1 MIRDMGRIRASAQRV
16 PPWALLVSIVALSTL
31 VRTVAGAFV
40 STPWI
45 MADEVVYSQLGRNL
59 YEHGHLWILGRPV
72 AFYSLVYP
80 ALIGLPLALL
90 GTHTGYAV
98 AKALQALVMSLT
110 AVPVYCWA
118 RELGAPRWALTAA
131 ALTVC
136 VPGLA
141 YSGLLMSEAAF
152 YPVAVLAAWAAT
164 RAVAT
169 GTVCA
174 QAFAVAALT
183 LALLTRLQAVA
194 LVAAFVTAV
203 LLAGR
208 PLRRFAPS
216 LVALGALAAAW
227 GFWRLHAGG
236 PASQLLGAYRAAGET
251 SYDPV
256 DVARFVA
263 YHAAD
268 AAIVTGVLP
277 FCAAA
282 LLIATTRRTEWD
294 APLRAYAA
302 FAAALAGWLILE
314 VGVFAS
320 VHVGRLA
327 ERDLLVLAPVA
338 FVGLAAW
345 AARGAPRPRGALL
358 VISAVVLAL
367 VVYVPFGRFAYGN
380 ALPDSFMLA
389 PLIELRGLRASVNL
403 DLFAVD
409 VVVVLLALLAFV
421 PRRRL
426 WTVAAAT
433 AFLLLSTSALAGR
446 SVVREARKLR
456 DTLVADDASWI
467 DHTVAANVA
476 YVYDGNPYWNA
487 VYENVFWNRRLDA
500 VYDLAAN
507 DVPGPL
513 PQAPIGP
520 RRTGLLVDR
529 DGRPVT
535 ARLLVGED
543 ALTFFGTPLAYAP
556 SSHLTL
562 WRTGPRPRL
571 GSWLAGM
578 DVYSYTGGD
587 GEFSA
592 SGDVASHAQLT
603 IYACNGG
610 RVKVQLATTAARLAQ
625 LKLDGRVVANLSFVP
640 LWGQLRVVA
649 LPRGRPARTCELEI
663 SSPQGLVHVLRL
675 ELHRA

>member
-1 MIRDMGRIRASAQRV
+1 MGRIRAAAQRL
-16 PPWALLVSIVALSTL
+16 PSWAVLVGIVGFSTL
-31 VRTVAGAFV
+31 VRAAAGAFV
-40 STPWI
+40 PTPWI
-45 MADEVVYSQLGRNL
+45 MGDEVVYSQLGRSL
-59 YEHGHLWILGRPV
+59 YEHGHLWLLGQPV
-72 AFYSLVYP
+72 PFYSLVYP
-80 ALIGLPLALL
+80 AFLGLPFALF

-98 AKALQALVMSLT
+98 AKAAQSLMMSLA
-110 AVPVYCWA
+110 AVPVYYWA
-118 RELGAPRWALTAA
+118 RELASTRWALVAA

-152 YPVAVLAAWAAT
+152 YPLAVIAAWASA

-169 GTVCA
+169 GTVRA
-174 QAFAVAALT
+174 QAFAVAALA

-203 LLAGR
+203 LLVGR
-208 PLRRFAPS
+208 PIRRFAPS
-216 LVALGALAAAW
+216 LVALAVFAAAW
-227 GFWRLHAGG
+227 AGWRLHAGG
-236 PASQLLGAYRAAGET
+236 PASQLFGAYRAAAET
-251 SYDPV
+251 SYDAG

-263 YHAAD
+263 YHLAD

-282 LLIATTRRTEWD
+282 LLIASAWRTEWD
-294 APLRAYAA
+294 AALRAYAA
-302 FAAALAGWLILE
+302 VAAALAGWLVLE
-314 VGVFAS
+314 VGTFAS

-345 AARGAPRPRGALL
+345 ASRGAPRPRGALL
-358 VISAVVLAL
+358 VICAGVLTLVVL
-367 VVYVPFGRFAYGN
+367 VPFGRFAQAN
-380 ALPDSFMLA
+380 ALPDAFMLA
-389 PLIELRGLRASVNL
+389 PLMELRGLRPSVNL

-421 PRRRL
+421 PRRRA
-426 WTVAAAT
+426 WAVTVAT
-433 AFLLLSTSALAGR
+433 ALLLLSTSVFAGHA
-446 SVVREARKLR
+446 VAREAGKLR

-467 DHTVAANVA
+467 DHAAGANVA

-487 VYENVFWNRRLDA
+487 VYENVFWNRRLRA

-513 PQAPIGP
+513 PQGSIGP
-520 RRTGLLVDR
+520 RRDGLLVDR
-529 DGRPVT
+529 DGRPV
-535 ARLLVGED
+535 AAPLLVGED
-543 ALTFFGTPLAYAP
+543 SLTFFGKPLAYAP
-556 SSHLTL
+556 SSKLTL
-562 WRTGPRPRL
+562 WRVGPRPRL

-578 DVYSYTGGD
+578 DVYTYTGGD

-603 IYACNGG
+603 IYRCDGG
-610 RVKVQLATTAARLAQ
+610 RVKVQLAATAARLAQ

-640 LWGQLRVVA
+640 LWGQLRIVR
-649 LPRGRPARTCELEI
+649 LPHGRPARTCELEI
-663 SSPQGLVHVLRL
+663 SSPHGLLHVLRL